1 MKVYRYMSIDEFYNV
16 TAGIP
21 LESYGKFLNCR
32 TNSEGFC
39 FLPEQ
44 IQFYSGT
51 LDETVTFDPIDC
63 FSFLAGVVSC
73 KSVLVEFE
81 TEETLQQT
89 FGIYADPYS
98 CDWGSTIC
106 IDELCTKSYDRTT
119 FIPKRYC
126 FPEDHAWYDVN

>member
-44 IQFYSGT
+44 I
-51 LDETVTFDPIDC
+51 
-63 FSFLAGVVSC
+63 
-73 KSVLVEFE
+73 
-81 TEETLQQT
+81 
-89 FGIYADPYS
+89 
-98 CDWGSTIC
+98 
-106 IDELCTKSYDRTT
+106 
-119 FIPKRYC
+119 
-126 FPEDHAWYDVN
+126 